1 MGNDVLEPLFCLFT
15 AGIFLPVLGDRLML
29 VILVVM
35 NPRNHRAVLTLGFLH
50 FQLETP
56 GSVPKVCKW
65 HWERGLTVKT
75 MVVDEFLGLMVLEDI
90 SNFND
95 ALKRLQG

>member
-50 FQLETP
+50 FQCSRKLNLCP
-56 GSVPKVCKW
+56 SGSFWPEPLLVGMAGATLNGSK
-65 HWERGLTVKT
+65 GNA
-75 MVVDEFLGLMVLEDI
+75 G
-90 SNFND
+90 S
-95 ALKRLQG
+95 